1 MGLFAIL
8 LFGFISIYFFSHLI
22 APLLIAIVLAYLL
35 EWPIRVLTEKL
46 KFPRLLSTAII
57 FGGFLGLILVIVLVF
72 IPTLWT
78 QTLNLVTDLP
88 HMFNK
93 LNEWLLSLPEHYPE
107 LVDYQTIDSVLSTVR
122 SKILGFGESALKFSL
137 TSLLSLVTLGIYAF
151 LVPLMVFFL
160 LKDKT
165 ELIASVSRFLP
176 RNRTL
181 ASSVWKEMQQQ
192 IANYIRGKL
201 FEIIIVTT
209 ELIASVSRFLPRNR
223 TLASSVWKEM
233 QQQIANYI
241 RGKLFE
247 IIIVTAVTY
256 AIFVFFNL
264 NYSLLLAVAVGL
276 SVLVPYIGAVL
287 VTIPIA
293 LVAVAQFGITPTF
306 WYIITAYVISQ
317 ILDGNLL
324 VPFLFSEAV
333 NLHPLTII
341 IAVLIFGGLWG
352 FWGVFFAIPLATLV
366 KAVVNAWPSTEQ
378 DTR

>member
-1 MGLFAIL
+1 MFEMLKNWYNNRFSDPQAMGLFAIL

-35 EWPIRVLTEKL
+35 EWPIRFLSYKVKL
-46 KFPRLLSTAII
+46 PRLLATALV
-57 FGGFLGLILVIVLVF
+57 FGGFLGLILVIVLIL

-78 QTLNLVTDLP
+78 QTVNLVTDLP
-88 HMFNK
+88 HMFNN

-107 LVDYQTIDSVLSTVR
+107 LVDYQTIDSLLKTVR
-122 SKILGFGESALKFSL
+122 EKILAFGESALKFSL

-160 LKDKT
+160 LKDKE
-165 ELIASVSRFLP
+165 ELIRGVSRFLP

-181 ASSVWKEMQQQ
+181 ASNVWQEMQLQ

-201 FEIIIVTT
+201 IEIIIVT
-209 ELIASVSRFLPRNR
+209 
-223 TLASSVWKEM
+223 
-233 QQQIANYI
+233 
-241 RGKLFE
+241 
-247 IIIVTAVTY
+247 IVTY
-256 AIFVFFNL
+256 FIFLLFGL
-264 NYSLLLAVAVGL
+264 NYALLLAVAVGL

-293 LVAVAQFGITPTF
+293 LVAVAQFGVTPTF
-306 WYIITAYVISQ
+306 WYLLSAYVISQ

-333 NLHPLTII
+333 NLHPLWII

-366 KAVVNAWPSTEQ
+366 KAVVNAWPSNEQ
-378 DTR
+378 QENTHSLL